1 MPRITIFAVA
11 TMMLSALASSPAHA
25 SLNCLGQHKPFKL
38 ASDSIQYSM
47 SIAPGRDCIQG
58 LRFSTMQIYAVWVL
72 NKPKSGKLVMVGP
85 GFRYFAKSNFSGPDK
100 FSLVVVGK
108 NLREEGFST
117 VEITVTPGETPR
129 GPLPPRALVS
139 EADDDQD
146 AAKVGSATPAADRD
160 PSDVGDPG

>member
-1 MPRITIFAVA
+1 MSRLVLCAFVA
-11 TMMLSALASSPAHA
+11 TTLGALAPAPASA

-38 ASDSIQYSM
+38 ASDSIDYSM
-47 SIAPGRDCIQG
+47 TIAPGRDCIQG

-85 GFRYFAKSNFSGPDK
+85 GFRYFARPDFSGTDK

-117 VEITVTPGETPR
+117 VEITVTRGEAPK
-129 GPLPPRALVS
+129 GPLPPNAVS
-139 EADDDQD
+139 QDDSDSERQD
-146 AAKVGSATPAADRD
+146 VGSAAPARSLD
-160 PSDVGDPG
+160 PS